1 MSDER
6 TPNHASEPLATT
18 EYGAA
23 TVHHRGPSPVAVAA
37 GERVRDG
44 EGRWEAP
51 LRPLV
56 GSRE

>member
-23 TVHHRGPSPVAVAA
+23 TVHHRGLPPGAVAA
-37 GERVRDG
+37 GERARDAG
-44 EGRWEAP
+44 GRWEAP
-51 LRPLV
+51 RRLP
-56 GSRE
+56 